1 MCSLEYSLENFYI
14 FHIPFLFPE
23 PPPLLPCSPKLMSS
37 FLPLEHGQ
45 HSRSCTLKENK
56 SCAFNS

>member
-23 PPPLLPCSPKLMSS
+23 PPPLLPCSPKLVSS
-37 FLPLEHGQ
+37 LLPLEHGQ

-56 SCAFNS
+56 S